1 MIETK
6 NLTKKFDS
14 FTAVDSLDLRIETGE
29 FFGLLGPNGAG
40 KTTTINAIIDLLE
53 DISLSVLD
61 LEDETATLG
70 EYVEELDHDLGALE
84 EECYDC
90 DCCED
95 DDCDCCGDDFEELEC
110 PACGE
115 TIYLDPD
122 AIPDDHLIVCPSCN
136 REIEVKEEEAE

>member
-1 MIETK
+1 MLYTLK
-6 NLTKKFDS
+6 
-14 FTAVDSLDLRIETGE
+14 
-29 FFGLLGPNGAG
+29 
-40 KTTTINAIIDLLE
+40 
-53 DISLSVLD
+53 ISLYSGSELLD
-61 LEDETATLG
+61 CVNETFGYRTAQFDPDRGFLLNG
-70 EYVEELDHDLGALE
+70 EPVKLHGVCMHHDLGALE

>member
-1 MIETK
+1 MEYDVNSREGK
-6 NLTKKFDS
+6 LF
-14 FTAVDSLDLRIETGE
+14 
-29 FFGLLGPNGAG
+29 AG
-40 KTTTINAIIDLLE
+40 IIDLLE

-95 DDCDCCGDDFEELEC
+95 DDCDCCGGDFEELEC

>member
-1 MIETK
+1 MNISEK
-6 NLTKKFDS
+6 AAYLK
-14 FTAVDSLDLRIETGE
+14 
-29 FFGLLGPNGAG
+29 GLISGMEYDVNSRGGKLFAG
-40 KTTTINAIIDLLE
+40 IIDLLE

-95 DDCDCCGDDFEELEC
+95 DDCDCDCCGDDFEELEC

>member
-1 MIETK
+1 MNISEK
-6 NLTKKFDS
+6 AAYLK
-14 FTAVDSLDLRIETGE
+14 
-29 FFGLLGPNGAG
+29 GLISGMEYDVNSREGKLFAG
-40 KTTTINAIIDLLE
+40 IIDLLE

-61 LEDETATLG
+61 LEDETVTLG

-95 DDCDCCGDDFEELEC
+95 DDCDCCGGDFEELEC